1 MSKQIFSKIAKIGE
15 EIRTIKVEFAIV
27 DDLETAVKEVI
38 SLSSDFD
45 VINKEVRDF
54 KSDAAG
60 FVGRYNRIADRGA
73 QTLKG
78 MQATLSR
85 ITQAQ
90 RELTQQ
96 SKELG
101 INVKQIPAYNKSQ
114 QQAGILELKISYLKS
129 ELAQELKAAMPNL

>member
-15 EIRTIKVEFAIV
+15 EIRTIKVEFATV

-90 RELTQQ
+90 RELTQ
-96 SKELG
+96 K
-101 INVKQIPAYNKSQ
+101 
-114 QQAGILELKISYLKS
+114 
-129 ELAQELKAAMPNL
+129 

>member
-1 MSKQIFSKIAKIGE
+1 MNTTQRVFSKLAPKKI
-15 EIRTIKVEFAIV
+15 EFAAV
-27 DDLETAVKEVI
+27 DDLEAAVKEVI

-60 FVGRYNRIADRGA
+60 FVGRYNRITDRGA

-90 RELTQQ
+90 REMVKQ

-114 QQAGILELKISYLKS
+114 QQAGILELKIAYLKS
-129 ELAQELKAAMPNL
+129 ELAQELKQSLPNL